1 MCVNLVVLGKLCQK
15 LRCFPGKFT
24 QLPGRVGRDK
34 SQLCVYSVEKLKEDN
49 SEKKNHMMFWLDSG
63 ALHKLTKKKEGHYY
77 QGELSPA
84 VIAVSSDDELQ
95 VRRRNLILYQ
105 KDGITAFPP
114 RSSVAV
120 PFLPNPG

>member
-1 MCVNLVVLGKLCQK
+1 MPFNANYARNRVVFGENLHGWPAV
-15 LRCFPGKFT
+15 
-24 QLPGRVGRDK
+24 
-34 SQLCVYSVEKLKEDN
+34 SVATNLNSAYIALKR
-49 SEKKNHMMFWLDSG
+49 
-63 ALHKLTKKKEGHYY
+63 KKKTTQKKENLCEVLTGPCCPSQIDKKEEEGHYY
-77 QGELSPA
+77 QSELSPA
-84 VIAVSSDDELQ
+84 VIAVSSEDELQ

>member
-1 MCVNLVVLGKLCQK
+1 MPEIDGL
-15 LRCFPGKFT
+15 
-24 QLPGRVGRDK
+24 DK
-34 SQLCVYSVEKLKEDN
+34 SQLCVYSVEKKKEDN
-49 SEKKNHMMFWLDSG
+49 SEKENSYEVLAGPCCPSQID
-63 ALHKLTKKKEGHYY
+63 KKEEKGHYY
-77 QGELSPA
+77 QSELSPA